1 MMQLNLEEVR
11 SLDAFEKIKTESWSD
26 VSPHIRL
33 RLINSKRVEDGV
45 PYRSILDLSYVLSV
59 QERTRLYVRSYI
71 LTQEDLDRYGV
82 EFNEAYDIAER
93 NMNADNTKRIIL
105 LKEKLMSLN
114 NPFSALATPPP
125 KGSYMQMSN
134 QNQMAILN
142 DEDEEHQNIITVVSS
157 KGPLGASYAM
167 LSSTIREVKER
178 FNNES
183 FYMLPLSTNEMMF
196 IRDEYVTQN
205 GSKPRAYVEDDLLDM
220 IEIFNNSKDTATNNI
235 LSYKAYFYDAN
246 DGNRMIMVKR

>member
-1 MMQLNLEEVR
+1 
-11 SLDAFEKIKTESWSD
+11 
-26 VSPHIRL
+26 
-33 RLINSKRVEDGV
+33 
-45 PYRSILDLSYVLSV
+45 
-59 QERTRLYVRSYI
+59 
-71 LTQEDLDRYGV
+71 
-82 EFNEAYDIAER
+82 
-93 NMNADNTKRIIL
+93 
-105 LKEKLMSLN
+105 
-114 NPFSALATPPP
+114 
-125 KGSYMQMSN
+125 
-134 QNQMAILN
+134 MAILN

-205 GSKPRAYVEDDLLDM
+205 GNKPRAYVEDDLLDM